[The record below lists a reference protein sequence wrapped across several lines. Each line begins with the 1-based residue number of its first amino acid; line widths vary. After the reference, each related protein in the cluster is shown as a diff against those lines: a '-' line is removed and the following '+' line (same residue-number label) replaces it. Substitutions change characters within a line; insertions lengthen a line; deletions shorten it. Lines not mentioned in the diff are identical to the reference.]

1 VRLGAAIGMLVNER
15 AWELPAAGASLRE
28 RWEAI
33 APEFAGHVAAVGYD
47 ADPVGSRP
55 LAIGTAGSSAMNLMA
70 VAAPEFLAS
79 LASALVLAAV
89 RRVVWVAWP
98 VGPSTA
104 DR

>member
-1 VRLGAAIGMLVNER
+1 
-15 AWELPAAGASLRE
+15 
-28 RWEAI
+28 
-33 APEFAGHVAAVGYD
+33 
-47 ADPVGSRP
+47 
-55 LAIGTAGSSAMNLMA
+55 MNLMA